1 MIFRDQSLRNKF
13 IIILSIALML
23 EAIALVFFFHINQY
37 SNETNIFKTISEGE
51 TRIISHYEGV
61 EDYKLKSAIVDSLI
75 KLEHVKGAMMLDA
88 QGKGEK
94 YSGEIINLKRL
105 PQNGVKRKNFN
116 RFLYTVTLKEGYSI
130 ILLIDAGFWKNS
142 LMLIFVPA
150 LFILIILGMTFN
162 FFDRLIIAPLNKI
175 INIFENIKNT
185 NDFSIRVRPRSK
197 DEIGKLYLS
206 FNDLIQQLQRRDI
219 GRTRAESKMRKSK
232 ERAEQADKLKGL
244 FLANMSHEIRTPMN
258 SIIGFSNLLV
268 DQDLSIQKRKEYID
282 LIHISSAS
290 LMKLIDD
297 IIDISKI
304 EAGQLSINK
313 SSINLNKLFED
324 IYASY
329 KNELL
334 RIGKEKVSLK
344 FTKPE
349 GEETIFFTDEF
360 RIRQVLSNLLNNS
373 VKFTEKGSIEFG
385 FAKQDNIIR
394 FFVNDTGI
402 GIPVNERQYIFEPFR
417 KGENSYEKLYR
428 GTGLGLAISHRI
440 VDLLGGEMG
449 FHSAVG
455 KGSRFWF
462 DLPGSTSA
470 HTQETKLLE
479 PSIGYEPLYLTGK
492 TILIAEDEETN
503 FILVDEILKNFNAKT
518 IWVKDGKKAVEACK
532 SNPDIDLVLMDV
544 KMPIMDGYTATSFI
558 KELTPDLPVVALTAH
573 AFAGEREKA
582 KSFGCDDYLSKPILQ
597 NELINKIN
605 PFLK

>member
-1 MIFRDQSLRNKF
+1 
-13 IIILSIALML
+13 ML
-23 EAIALVFFFHINQY
+23 EAFALVFFFHFNQY

-75 KLEHVKGAMMLDA
+75 KLEHIKGAMMLDA
-88 QGKGEK
+88 NGKGEK
-94 YSGEIINLKRL
+94 YSGEIINLKRI
-105 PQNGVKRKNFN
+105 PQNGVKRRGFN

-142 LMLIFVPA
+142 LLLIVVPA
-150 LFILIILGMTFN
+150 LFILMILGMTFN
-162 FFDRLIIAPLNKI
+162 FFDKLIIAPLNKI
-175 INIFENIKNT
+175 IHIFENIKNS
-185 NDFSIRVRPRSK
+185 NDFSVRVRPRSK

-219 GRTRAESKMRKSK
+219 GRTRAESKMRKSI

-258 SIIGFSNLLV
+258 SIIGFSSLLV
-268 DQDLSIQKRKEYID
+268 DQDLSTEKRKEYID
-282 LIHISSAS
+282 LIQISSAS

-313 SSINLNKLFED
+313 SSINLHKLLDD
-324 IYASY
+324 IFTGY

-334 RIGKEKVSLK
+334 RLGKERITLK
-344 FTKPE
+344 LTEPE
-349 GEETIFFTDEF
+349 GKDVMFFTDEF
-360 RIRQVLSNLLNNS
+360 RVRQVLANLLNNA
-373 VKFTEKGSIEFG
+373 VKFTEKGTIEFG
-385 FAKQDNIIR
+385 YEKPGNIIR
-394 FFVNDTGI
+394 FFVNDSGI
-402 GIPVNERQYIFEPFR
+402 GVPVNERQYIFEPFR
-417 KGENSYEKLYR
+417 KGEANSEKLYR
-428 GTGLGLAISHRI
+428 GTGLGLAISQRI
-440 VDLLGGEMG
+440 VDLLGGEMS
-449 FHSAVG
+449 FHSVIG

-462 DLPGSTSA
+462 DLPGGDSL
-470 HTQETKLLE
+470 QESPEAKIME
-479 PSIGYEPLYLTGK
+479 PSIGYEPIYLTGK
-492 TILIAEDEETN
+492 IILIAEDEETN

-544 KMPIMDGYTATSFI
+544 KMPIMDGYTATSLI
-558 KELTPDLPVVALTAH
+558 KELAPDLPIIAVTAH

-597 NELINKIN
+597 NKLINKIN